1 MDGAVADIAD
11 ALVATL
17 SDTVCEPDLEGLLWG
32 AVHLFHRAAER
43 LAQLLDTNE
52 QEQRE
57 SQRAQDGADSDD
69 PGRLFRFEAGH
80 HSEMIPAG
88 GLNVGWVDDTGLGSG
103 SSGTLGCCFSQGVT
117 RELDPV
123 GVVYEAVEDRVSI
136 GRVVDEFM
144 PTSHRQLTGHQ
155 RRGHCRPAVS
165 GPSHRG

>member
-1 MDGAVADIAD
+1 
-11 ALVATL
+11 
-17 SDTVCEPDLEGLLWG
+17 
-32 AVHLFHRAAER
+32 
-43 LAQLLDTNE
+43 
-52 QEQRE
+52 
-57 SQRAQDGADSDD
+57 
-69 PGRLFRFEAGH
+69 
-80 HSEMIPAG
+80 MIPAG

-155 RRGHCRPAVS
+155 RRAPHVAVLEDFQQMVAVIAVQRCQAPVIEDEQINPGQAQSGSFPKPAATPVEFS
-165 GPSHRG
+165 FRFP